1 MPPAL
6 GLADISQMDG
16 AHPRF
21 WAWIPPSWP
30 QGKEFPHS
38 GWGREGFDARHGG
51 PGRLRAAFGLTT
63 APRGRTPGAAR
74 PPAACRCPFERQ
86 HGTGSGS
93 RSLAIRSRRWPNS
106 SRGTATS
113 AIWKIAYR
121 QWAITFAP
129 ILTTFS
135 RSVVRDHRSISPGR
149 ARVRRKLARL

>member
-38 GWGREGFDARHGG
+38 GWGREGFDARRGG
-51 PGRLRAAFGLTT
+51 PGRLRAASGLTT

-74 PPAACRCPFERQ
+74 PPAACRCPLR
-86 HGTGSGS
+86 
-93 RSLAIRSRRWPNS
+93 A
-106 SRGTATS
+106 S
-113 AIWKIAYR
+113 AWDR
-121 QWAITFAP
+121 LWQP
-129 ILTTFS
+129 QP
-135 RSVVRDHRSISPGR
+135 RDPVEEV
-149 ARVRRKLARL
+149 AEQLARHGHLGHLEDRVPPVGDYLRADLDHLLSQRGKGPPLDLTG